1 MVPRTDSIHQGQA
14 RGFTL
19 AEVAVTI
26 AIVGIVLV
34 FSVQGLNNS
43 KFQAANTRDLKIA
56 RELGLFKLAQF
67 ESGLYAEDIEDHM
80 SGDFSE
86 QEYPNFLWE
95 LVLGD
100 EQFDEAVEDGDN
112 LRFDSWAPDED
123 EDEEEEED
131 DAEEPF
137 QEVRVKVTFSGP
149 KEAPKELILER
160 WMTWSH
166 VYGEEETE
174 DTGGLR

>member
-1 MVPRTDSIHQGQA
+1 MKQNSKFMHEGRA
-14 RGFTL
+14 LGFTL

-34 FSVQGLNNS
+34 VSVQGLNNS

-86 QEYPNFLWE
+86 QEYAQFLWE
-95 LVLGD
+95 VVLGD
-100 EQFDEAVEDGDN
+100 EQFDEAVDEEDSG
-112 LRFDSWAPDED
+112 RFNSWAPDED
-123 EDEEEEED
+123 DEEDTEDE
-131 DAEEPF
+131 AEEPF

-149 KEAPKELILER
+149 KDAPKELILER

-166 VYGEEETE
+166 IYGEQEADES
-174 DTGGLR
+174 GGLR